1 MSPFRRWLADKS
13 DLALCAVRK
22 WWRPLVCLSIGGS
35 VLLNGV
41 ILPALKG
48 DWPDLIG
55 LAALI
60 TAAAPFAWI
69 RMNEKINGV
78 PDSPAK
84 AAPAPTAT
92 RIPDE

>member
-1 MSPFRRWLADKS
+1 MSPFRKWLSDKS
-13 DLALCAVRK
+13 EIGLCAVRR
-22 WWRPLVCLSIGGS
+22 WWRPIVCISIGGS

-41 ILPALKG
+41 ILPAVKG

-69 RMNEKINGV
+69 RMNEKIKGV
-78 PDSPAK
+78 AGPTTPPK
-84 AAPAPTAT
+84 VAA
-92 RIPDE
+92 E